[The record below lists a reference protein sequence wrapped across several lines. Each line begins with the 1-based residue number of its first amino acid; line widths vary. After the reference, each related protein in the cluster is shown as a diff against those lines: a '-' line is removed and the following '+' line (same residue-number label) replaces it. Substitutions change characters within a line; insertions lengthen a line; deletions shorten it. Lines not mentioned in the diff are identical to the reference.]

1 MTSPSRYAAVGTA
14 TWTAPDGTVVPY
26 LLRRFLPQLGQ
37 LATLRTHL
45 VRPGERVDL
54 IAYQQLGDPEL
65 SWLLADANPVD
76 RPSDLNQP
84 GQTIVIPLPAG
95 VPAPA
100 NVQ

>member
-1 MTSPSRYAAVGTA
+1 MSSPSRYAAVGMA

-37 LATLRTHL
+37 LATLRTHV

-54 IAYQQLGDPEL
+54 IAYTELGDPEK
-65 SWLLADANPVD
+65 SWLLADANPVK
-76 RPSDLNQP
+76 RPSDLNKP
-84 GQTIVIPLPAG
+84 GQTIIIPLPTG

-100 NVQ
+100 SGQ